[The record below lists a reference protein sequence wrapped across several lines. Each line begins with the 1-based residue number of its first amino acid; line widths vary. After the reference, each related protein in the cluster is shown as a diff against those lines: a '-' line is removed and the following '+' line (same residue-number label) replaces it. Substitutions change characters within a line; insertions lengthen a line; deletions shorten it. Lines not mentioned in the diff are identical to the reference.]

1 MSANLEHL
9 SGETYPETLEGQLAA
24 LERDETLRR
33 FRESRERLAS
43 DPYRPLYH
51 LSPPE
56 NSMNDPNGLCQ
67 WRGRYHLF
75 YQFRPVGIDRVHWGH
90 AVSDDLV
97 GWRDLPP
104 ALYPDREMHCF
115 SGQALVEPER
125 VVAIYHGTESGNS
138 IATASDPLLLNWE
151 KHPDNPVIPIVPID
165 DDGRPY
171 RVFDPCIWKQ
181 DDGYYYSLSGT
192 YRDGEIGRDC
202 RAVDYVF
209 RSRDLG
215 TWDRLGPL
223 IDGTPNTEPGEDGAV
238 PNFLPIGPDKHMLLF
253 FSHKRA
259 AQYYVGDYD
268 SDSHRLTPQ
277 SHGRMN
283 YGPFTVGSLH
293 APSAT
298 IDERGRF
305 IAFFNVKEGIE
316 PRGWNDVMTLPRHL
330 SLAEDGSVRIRPASE
345 TDGLRT
351 GGVSVGPV
359 DIPANGETPIP
370 QVAGRS
376 MEIEAV
382 IAPGEAREV
391 GLTVLRSPDGAEQTR
406 ISLFRQDHR
415 RFGVSSLQIDV
426 SASSLSGD
434 VFARS
439 PEIGPIDLPD
449 GDALTLRVFV
459 DRSIVEVFA
468 NERQCLT
475 VRVYPERDDSVGVS
489 AFARGGGARLAS
501 MEAWQMRSIWPELAH
516 LEGR

>member
-1 MSANLEHL
+1 MGR
-9 SGETYPETLEGQLAA
+9 SGRTAGRWTTCSG
-24 LERDETLRR
+24 
-33 FRESRERLAS
+33 SR
-43 DPYRPLYH
+43 
-51 LSPPE
+51 
-56 NSMNDPNGLCQ
+56 N
-67 WRGRYHLF
+67 
-75 YQFRPVGIDRVHWGH
+75 
-90 AVSDDLV
+90 
-97 GWRDLPP
+97 
-104 ALYPDREMHCF
+104 
-115 SGQALVEPER
+115 
-125 VVAIYHGTESGNS
+125 
-138 IATASDPLLLNWE
+138 
-151 KHPDNPVIPIVPID
+151 
-165 DDGRPY
+165 
-171 RVFDPCIWKQ
+171 
-181 DDGYYYSLSGT
+181 
-192 YRDGEIGRDC
+192 
-202 RAVDYVF
+202 
-209 RSRDLG
+209 LG
-215 TWDRLGPL
+215 TWERLGPL

-268 SDSHRLTPQ
+268 SDSHRLTPEI
-277 SHGRMN
+277 HGRMN

-298 IDERGRF
+298 IDERGRY

-330 SLAEDGSVRIRPASE
+330 ALADDGSVCIRPASE
-345 TDGLRT
+345 TDGLRSDC
-351 GGVSVGPV
+351 VSAGPV
-359 DIPANGETPIP
+359 DIPANAETPIP
-370 QVAGRS
+370 QVAGKS

-382 IAPGEAREV
+382 IEPGNAREV

-426 SASSLSGD
+426 SASSLSGE

-468 NERQCLT
+468 NDRQCLT
-475 VRVYPERDDSVGVS
+475 VRVYPEREDSVGVS
-489 AFARGGGARLAS
+489 AFARGGGARLVS

>member
-1 MSANLEHL
+1 MSSELEHL
-9 SGETYPETLEGQLAA
+9 SGETYPETLEAQLAA

-67 WRGRYHLF
+67 WRGQYHLF
-75 YQFRPVGIDRVHWGH
+75 YQFKPVGVDRVHWGH

-97 GWRDLPP
+97 SWRDLPP
-104 ALYPDREMHCF
+104 ALYPDREYHCF
-115 SGQALVEPER
+115 SGQAVVEPER

-181 DDGYYYSLSGT
+181 DDGFYYSLSGT
-192 YRDGEIGRDC
+192 YRGGEIGQDC

-215 TWDRLGPL
+215 TWELLGPL

-259 AQYYVGDYD
+259 GQYYVGDYD
-268 SDSHRLTPQ
+268 PDTARLTPER
-277 SHGRMN
+277 HGRMN

-298 IDERGRF
+298 IDDRGRF
-305 IAFFNVKEGIE
+305 IAFFNVKEGIGG
-316 PRGWNDVMTLPRHL
+316 RDWNDVMTLPRHL
-330 SLAEDGSVRIRPASE
+330 SLAEDGSLRIRPVPE

-351 GGVSVGPV
+351 DGVPVGPV
-359 DIPANGETPIP
+359 DVPANAEVQIP
-370 QVAGRS
+370 QAAGKAI
-376 MEIEAV
+376 EIEAV
-382 IAPGEAREV
+382 IEPGSAREV

-406 ISLFRQDHR
+406 ISLLQQDHR

-426 SASSLSGD
+426 SQSSLSGD

-439 PEIGPIDLPD
+439 PEIGPLDIAD
-449 GDALTLRVFV
+449 GEPLTLRVFV

-468 NERQCLT
+468 NECQCLT
-475 VRVYPERDDSVGVS
+475 VRVYPEREDSVGVS
-489 AFARGGGARLAS
+489 AFARGGAARLAS
-501 MEAWQMRSIWPELAH
+501 MTAWQMRSTWPELAH
-516 LEGR
+516 LQGR